1 MVFEYL
7 VKKIS
12 ERHPSILF
20 FYAIFITPL
29 SLFLA
34 YFIFPNLTS
43 ILFLFFMTVASVPTF
58 YMFLKEEE
66 EIIEKL
72 SGRSK
77 DIIESIFERNK
88 KVIYAYAYFFLGSI
102 VSLTFLYTFLP
113 EQYVTLF
120 FKYQINTV
128 DAIRGMAVI
137 RGSDFATIFFNNI
150 KVSFIAFLLSFFFGT
165 GAIFV
170 ISWNASIIAT
180 FFGGLSRQY
189 ANNGMCKLLAAF
201 YGLTIG
207 TLSIIIHGIP
217 EILAY
222 FVAGIAGGV
231 LSLGIYK
238 GKFTEKILKDALL
251 IYSFSV
257 FLLLI
262 AAFLEAYVTPLI

>member
-1 MVFEYL
+1 MVFEYI
-7 VKKIS
+7 VRKVS
-12 ERHPSILF
+12 DRHPSILF
-20 FYAIFITPL
+20 FYALCITPI

-34 YFIFPNLTS
+34 YVIFPNLTS
-43 ILFLFFMTVASVPTF
+43 ILFLFFMTIASVPTF
-58 YMFLKEEE
+58 YMFLREEE
-66 EIIEKL
+66 EVIEKL
-72 SGRSK
+72 SGNTK
-77 DIIESIFERNK
+77 EVIESIFERNK

-102 VSLTFLYTFLP
+102 VALTFLYTFLP
-113 EQYVTLF
+113 KEYLSLF

-128 DAIRGMAVI
+128 DAIRGMAVL
-137 RGSDFATIFFNNI
+137 RGSDFATIFFNNV
-150 KVSFIAFLLSFFFGT
+150 KVSFMAFLLSFFFGT

-180 FFGGLSRQY
+180 FFGSLSREY
-189 ANNGMCKLLAAF
+189 ASNGMCKFFAAI
-201 YGLTIG
+201 YGLTVG

-238 GKFTEKILKDALL
+238 GKFTEEIIKDALL

-257 FLLLI
+257 LLLLI